1 MISHQKIFLL
11 AIAVLQA
18 SSTNAFTVNTPL
30 NQNSIQSASRFS
42 TNLFAEDEV
51 SVPAIPTPQTF
62 REAEVLGLRLMQEGQ
77 YEEALKVF
85 QNGLKLP
92 GSRTDIIRTKIT
104 SGPSPVGGSAGGT
117 EGKVVQ
123 TLDEFEFQAAH
134 YNIAC
139 ANASLSK
146 VNEACASLEQAF
158 KYGFDNYATVRADP
172 DLGAIH
178 GSPEFENLME
188 RYDSKKGFFGLF
200 K

>member
-1 MISHQKIFLL
+1 MLSYQTILVVSFALL
-11 AIAVLQA
+11 QNTNI
-18 SSTNAFTVNTPL
+18 NAFTIPKNMNTISFGGMQTQL
-30 NQNSIQSASRFS
+30 YSESQGAFS
-42 TNLFAEDEV
+42 GPSPE
-51 SVPAIPTPQTF
+51 TF

-77 YEEALKVF
+77 HDQALKVF

-92 GSRTDIIRTKIT
+92 GSRTDIIRTKIS
-104 SGPSPVGGSAGGT
+104 SGPSPVGGATGGT

-139 ANASLSK
+139 ACASLDKIS
-146 VNEACASLEQAF
+146 ESCASLEQAF

-172 DLGAIH
+172 DLSSVH
-178 GSPEFENLME
+178 GTTEFDILME
-188 RYDSKKGFFGLF
+188 RFDSKKGFFGLF

>member
-1 MISHQKIFLL
+1 MFYFDSCISPFLSMKKL
-11 AIAVLQA
+11 
-18 SSTNAFTVNTPL
+18 
-30 NQNSIQSASRFS
+30 
-42 TNLFAEDEV
+42 
-51 SVPAIPTPQTF
+51 
-62 REAEVLGLRLMQEGQ
+62 
-77 YEEALKVF
+77 VF

-104 SGPSPVGGSAGGT
+104 SGPSPVGGSTGGT